1 MRIDLIA
8 QASSGRASYFKG
20 NTDYLGY
27 SRRSDQGDWGNANL
41 SLHGL
46 QALCIFYPDLSYV
59 NVLLRADASQWMYYK
74 GRMRCSSLQSR
85 TGTILR
91 GPGGHG
97 PHLDARLLTLF
108 PNELYG
114 TTVCRKL

>member
-20 NTDYLGY
+20 NTHYLGY
-27 SRRSDQGDWGNANL
+27 SRRSDQGDCGNANL

-59 NVLLRADASQWMYYK
+59 TVLLRADASQWMYYIK
-74 GRMRCSSLQSR
+74 GECAVVAYSR
-85 TGTILR
+85 EQGRFYVGQGATAPT
-91 GPGGHG
+91 
-97 PHLDARLLTLF
+97 
-108 PNELYG
+108 
-114 TTVCRKL
+114 